1 MAALFWLI
9 LAQAL
14 VLVLANTTDTNDT
27 FLVEYDDDH
36 DDYSLIPEEDTET
49 STPGDYFEDL
59 IIAQLDSVDQT
70 YDPFPIILT
79 FNKPVIINIF
89 LIFYCFKVP
98 QDLDK
103 ARQIAF
109 ARVFQNWQ
117 VSSCNDEVISSV
129 NHSVESQITPL
140 VIDSVVWIVWLH
152 LAPASLSEICSLNI
166 WGGLV
171 LTIFHKIFV
180 ATPLSCRTINASCLS
195 QKSQTP
201 VASPTAGAKSK
212 SRDFLVV

>member
-36 DDYSLIPEEDTET
+36 DDYSLIPEEDIET
-49 STPGDYFEDL
+49 SSPGDYFEDL

-89 LIFYCFKVP
+89 F
-98 QDLDK
+98 
-103 ARQIAF
+103 
-109 ARVFQNWQ
+109 
-117 VSSCNDEVISSV
+117 
-129 NHSVESQITPL
+129 
-140 VIDSVVWIVWLH
+140 
-152 LAPASLSEICSLNI
+152 
-166 WGGLV
+166 
-171 LTIFHKIFV
+171 
-180 ATPLSCRTINASCLS
+180 
-195 QKSQTP
+195 
-201 VASPTAGAKSK
+201 
-212 SRDFLVV
+212 